1 MSRIVLSN
9 VQVLTAGTESIRKPR
24 RTAAPV
30 PSTVVTLLVTPE
42 NAEKIALAGSVGT
55 ITLILRNPLDQDT
68 TETKGTRV
76 AALLGA
82 PEPPP
87 GRQDRQRCP
96 SSRRTA
102 PREAPAPAPAIY
114 SVETIRAAKRTAE
127 VVK

>member
-1 MSRIVLSN
+1 M
-9 VQVLTAGTESIRKPR
+9 
-24 RTAAPV
+24 

-55 ITLILRNPLDQDT
+55 ITLTLRNPLDQDT

-87 GRQDRQRCP
+87 VVKTVSGV
-96 SSRRTA
+96 RRVVER
-102 PREAPAPAPAIY
+102 PKEAPAPAPSIY